1 MLNQL
6 SLFGT
11 VSVHEELNKSDVD
24 TRRLDTYQKQ
34 VLSDIL
40 YKAESADFNYGNPC
54 EQVTWADYTQDT
66 ILSLVPTLLLNIN
79 DVVAK
84 LEHKLNWSLIH
95 LEELKAIRNSCVSQV
110 DCKRLDAAIRSFSEN
125 QSEELITSQ
134 LVSDRLQNILVD
146 DIFQN
151 TCVNRPSS
159 YPDIFINKEYSQL
172 PMKNSDCALDVPN
185 ISKNGYPNNIPD
197 GLEIKTCSGNQFRID
212 AHGNH
217 AGLHLG
223 CLWVKEDSFKVKNM
237 FLNFI
242 TETDY
247 IKGNNN
253 SKNTTIKYSLAEKNF
268 HVIY

>member
-11 VSVHEELNKSDVD
+11 GSVHNAINKNDLD
-24 TRRLDTYQKQ
+24 TNRLDAYQNQ

-40 YKAESADFNYGNPC
+40 FKAESASFNYEKPC
-54 EQVTWADYTQDT
+54 EHASWADYTQNT
-66 ILSLVPTLLLNIN
+66 ILSHIPRLLMNIN
-79 DVVAK
+79 DVVSK

-95 LEELKAIRNSCVSQV
+95 LEELKALRNSCASPV
-110 DCKRLDAAIRSFSEN
+110 DSKRLDTIIRSFSEN
-125 QSEELITSQ
+125 QNEELITSQ

-146 DIFQN
+146 DIFHN
-151 TCVNRPSS
+151 TCVNKPSS

-172 PMKNSDCALDVPN
+172 PLKNSDCALDVPN

-253 SKNTTIKYSLAEKNF
+253 SKNTTIKFSLAEKNF
-268 HVIY
+268 HVVY